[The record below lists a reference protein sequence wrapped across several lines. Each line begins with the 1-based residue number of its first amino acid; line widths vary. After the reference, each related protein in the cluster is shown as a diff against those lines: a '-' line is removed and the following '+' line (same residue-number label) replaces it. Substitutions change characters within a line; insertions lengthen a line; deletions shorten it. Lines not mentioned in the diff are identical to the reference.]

1 MGIVN
6 SIKSIFGSRKQETLS
21 VSTTSP
27 PQPEAQQIEKSAEP
41 QGLPIASPKTRCYN
55 YSCQGESHK
64 ATNKECQ
71 DYSLTVKDD
80 DNGIYIAVIC
90 DGHGGDTYFRS
101 AVGAKTAA
109 EITVLNVQEFVRE
122 EGKALL
128 KGMPFKQVGTL
139 ATINEQ
145 DLLDTSMRRLFA
157 KIWIQW
163 RNAIYE
169 DAKRPVTQWE
179 TENVKPEHL
188 QLLQNQDKVVKVYG
202 CTLMVYVQTPDYWF
216 AFHLG
221 DGKCVMFDKNMQF
234 SQPIPWDE
242 RCFLNKT
249 TSLCDNEPV
258 EEFRYCAEGDGHFPA
273 AIFFGSDGL
282 DDTFGDGDKLYNFY
296 GNLIRMI
303 KKNGLEAVTSEI
315 QTSLP
320 RLSEIGSKDDMSIA
334 FVYDESKIDVM
345 SDAIESRLTMALSQ
359 DLESLKKELSE
370 WECKIEELNQRIE
383 KSNKEL
389 KDLESR
395 KPAMEREYQRVKA
408 DYEKTLKSLQNIK
421 GEKLTETESR

>member
-1 MGIVN
+1 M
-6 SIKSIFGSRKQETLS
+6 SFFKSLFGSKKTEER
-21 VSTTSP
+21 
-27 PQPEAQQIEKSAEP
+27 QIEPSAEP
-41 QGLPIASPKTRCYN
+41 QVLPLIEPSSESQTLPTTECYN
-55 YSCQGESHK
+55 YSCQGEGHK

-71 DYSLTVKDD
+71 DYSRTYVDKEK
-80 DNGIYIAVIC
+80 GIYIAVVC

-101 AVGAKTAA
+101 AVGAKEAA
-109 EITVLNVQEFVRE
+109 DITVTNVLELIRE
-122 EGKALL
+122 DGKNLFAN
-128 KGMPFKQVGTL
+128 MPFTQVGIL
-139 ATINEQ
+139 DTIAEQ
-145 DLLDTSMRRLFA
+145 DNLDISMRRLFA
-157 KIWIQW
+157 KIYIQW
-163 RNAIYE
+163 RNAILE

-188 QLLQNQDKVVKVYG
+188 LILHDSERIVKAYG
-202 CTLMVYVQTPDYWF
+202 CTLMTYVQTPDYWF

-221 DGKCVMFDKNMQF
+221 DGKCVMIDKDMQF

-249 TSLCDNEPV
+249 TSLCDSEPV

-273 AIFFGSDGL
+273 AIFLGSDGL

-334 FVYDESKIDVM
+334 FVYDESKIEVM
-345 SDAIESRLTMALSQ
+345 ANAIESRLKGALSQ
-359 DLESLKKELSE
+359 DLESLKKELAE
-370 WECKIEELNQRIE
+370 WERKIEELNQRIE

-421 GEKLTETESR
+421 GEKPTETESR